1 MLLNLCRYFPGS
13 ANGKEITCQCKRLKR
28 GEFDP
33 RSERFLGGGHGNSL
47 QYSCLEN
54 PMDRRAWWDMS
65 MGLKRIEGN

>member
-1 MLLNLCRYFPGS
+1 MVKKSP
-13 ANGKEITCQCKRLKR
+13 ANARDLKEVSLI
-28 GEFDP
+28 P
-33 RSERFLGGGHGNSL
+33 RSEIFLGGGHGNSL